1 MAGTNLAF
9 QITPTVAVGLV
20 GLAVVV
26 AFLAGSYPAL
36 FLSRFDPSAIL
47 RGSAQIAGRD
57 RLVRGLL
64 VLQFAVSV
72 SLVGGALV
80 MSNQIDRM
88 QNDLGFRSDQ
98 VVRIQNTGGSSGG
111 EPIYGPLRQRA
122 AGLSG
127 VERVGASAFPFFGG
141 AALDA
146 PVALGDTGSVAAQI
160 LPVDS
165 TFLPTLGVDIA
176 SGRGFSAERPAGRT
190 EVIVNEA
197 FVEAMGW
204 SDPVGREVAFTDAS
218 MIGRAM
224 GSVTIIGVAENFHTR
239 SMRHRIQPLVLASA
253 AIVGGSPGVLY
264 ARLEGN
270 QIGPTM
276 DALRS
281 AWSAV
286 APGRTF
292 EYRFLDAVVD
302 ETYRAE
308 RRWRSV
314 VRYAAGFALA
324 IACFGLFGVAAL
336 SVARRRREIGVRKA
350 LGASTQ
356 SIVALFTKDLLLPMG
371 IAVALALPLTYWGAQ
386 QWLRGFAYRI
396 EVGPG
401 LLLAAAGLVLGTALL
416 AVGTQAWRAA
426 RVDPALTLREE

>member
-1 MAGTNLAF
+1 
-9 QITPTVAVGLV
+9 
-20 GLAVVV
+20 
-26 AFLAGSYPAL
+26 
-36 FLSRFDPSAIL
+36 
-47 RGSAQIAGRD
+47 
-57 RLVRGLL
+57 
-64 VLQFAVSV
+64 
-72 SLVGGALV
+72 
-80 MSNQIDRM
+80 
-88 QNDLGFRSDQ
+88 
-98 VVRIQNTGGSSGG
+98 
-111 EPIYGPLRQRA
+111 
-122 AGLSG
+122 
-127 VERVGASAFPFFGG
+127 
-141 AALDA
+141 
-146 PVALGDTGSVAAQI
+146 
-160 LPVDS
+160 
-165 TFLPTLGVDIA
+165 
-176 SGRGFSAERPAGRT
+176 
-190 EVIVNEA
+190 
-197 FVEAMGW
+197 
-204 SDPVGREVAFTDAS
+204 
-218 MIGRAM
+218 
-224 GSVTIIGVAENFHTR
+224 
-239 SMRHRIQPLVLASA
+239 MRHRIQPLVLASA